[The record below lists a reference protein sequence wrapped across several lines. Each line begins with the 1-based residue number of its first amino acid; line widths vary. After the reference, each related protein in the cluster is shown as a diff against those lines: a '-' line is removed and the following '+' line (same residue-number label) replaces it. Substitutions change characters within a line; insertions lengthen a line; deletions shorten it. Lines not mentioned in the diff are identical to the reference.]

1 MHSADFPVSN
11 VTGRLMSD
19 HTAIEAATRRLQAAL
34 DALEA
39 VAERRIEA
47 ATRNAGLAEQLHALE
62 SDRARLA
69 ADLDHATARSRQL
82 ERTNREVA
90 ERIDEAMGAIRGVI
104 AAQDG

>member
-1 MHSADFPVSN
+1 VE
-11 VTGRLMSD
+11 LMSD

-39 VAERRIEA
+39 AAERRIEA
-47 ATRNAGLAEQLHALE
+47 GVQTAALAGQVHALE

-69 ADLDHATARSRQL
+69 SDLDHAAARSKQL

-90 ERIDEAMGAIRGVI
+90 ERIDGAMTAIRGVL
-104 AAQDG
+104 AAQDS